1 MRRVRYE
8 SAGGPL
14 FVEDVPV
21 PAPGPGEVLVRCD
34 AVGITLPMVRKV
46 TEAAEPVP
54 LGGEVAG
61 EVVAAGQS
69 VTRFRVG
76 DRVTGLC
83 FGYGYAEFALLHEA
97 MTSPV
102 PDDADAVTAVALV
115 RSGLVALGALVA
127 ARLAPGESVLV
138 TAAASG
144 VGHLAVQ
151 LARARGAGRV
161 LGAVSGP
168 AEAAGAPGPAET
180 AGASGPAETA
190 DPVGRTTAADPIG
203 RTKAADP
210 VGRTKAD
217 FVRSLGADGCV
228 RYDDGT
234 WGDPVDCVLDA
245 VGGDLLTPAV
255 AALAPH
261 GRLVA
266 YSSGGGTV
274 RAYDLLVGAKSV
286 IGFQM
291 ALIARGRPD
300 VYERWRRELWRLFA
314 EGAVKPVVHGEFA
327 LEDAA
332 AAHAVITSRANL
344 GKVVLRP

>member
-8 SAGGPL
+8 SPGGPL
-14 FVEDVPV
+14 FTERADIPE
-21 PAPGPGEVLVRCD
+21 PGPGQLLVRC
-34 AVGITLPMVRKV
+34 AAIGVTLPVVRKV
-46 TEAAEPVP
+46 SEAAEPIP
-54 LGGEVAG
+54 LGGELAG
-61 EVVAAGQS
+61 EVVAVGAGA
-69 VTRFRVG
+69 TRFRTG
-76 DRVTGLC
+76 ERVTGLC
-83 FGYGYAEFALLHEA
+83 FGHGYADYAVLDEA
-97 MTSPV
+97 MASPV
-102 PDDADAVTAVALV
+102 PEGATDAEAVALV
-115 RSGLVALGALVA
+115 RGGLVALGALSA
-127 ARLAPGESVLV
+127 ARPEPGESVLV

-161 LGAVSGP
+161 VGAVSGP
-168 AEAAGAPGPAET
+168 AKAE
-180 AGASGPAETA
+180 
-190 DPVGRTTAADPIG
+190 
-203 RTKAADP
+203 
-210 VGRTKAD
+210 
-217 FVRSLGADGCV
+217 FVRSLGADDCV
-228 RYDDGT
+228 RYSDDD

-291 ALIARGRPD
+291 ALIARGRPEL
-300 VYERWRRELWRLFA
+300 YERWRRELWRLFA
-314 EGAVKPVVHGEFA
+314 EGGVRPVVHAEFA
-327 LEDAA
+327 LEEAA
-332 AAHAVITSRANL
+332 RAHAVIETRSNL

>member
-8 SAGGPL
+8 STGGPL
-14 FVEDVPV
+14 FVEEAPV
-21 PAPGPGEVLVRCD
+21 PEPGPGELLVRCA
-34 AVGITLPMVRKV
+34 AVGVTLPMVRKV
-46 TEAAEPVP
+46 AEAAEPVQ

-61 EVVAAGQS
+61 EVVAAGEGA
-69 VTRFRVG
+69 TRFRVG

-83 FGYGYAEFALLHEA
+83 FGHGYAEFALLHEA
-97 MTSPV
+97 MTSPI

-115 RSGLVALGALVA
+115 RSGLVALGALEA

-168 AEAAGAPGPAET
+168 TKAET
-180 AGASGPAETA
+180 LAGRA
-190 DPVGRTTAADPIG
+190 
-203 RTKAADP
+203 
-210 VGRTKAD
+210 KAD
-217 FVRSLGADGCV
+217 FVRSLGADDCMQ
-228 RYDDGT
+228 YDDDS

-245 VGGDLLTPAV
+245 VGGDLLTSAL
-255 AALAPH
+255 ATLAPH

-274 RAYDLLVGAKSV
+274 QAYDLLVGAKSV

-300 VYERWRRELWRLFA
+300 LYEQWRQDLWRLFA
-314 EGAVKPVVHGEFA
+314 EGAVKPAVHGEFA